1 MHDGDVLT
9 PASQNAIKG
18 GEKNLSSTNLAK
30 VKIADV
36 RGSRHRP
43 KLKRG
48 RGKFGVLNMDV
59 ETHPLRRTVRVTV
72 RSRMVTK

>member
-1 MHDGDVLT
+1 MLLRGE
-9 PASQNAIKG
+9 
-18 GEKNLSSTNLAK
+18 EKNLSSMNLAQ

-48 RGKFGVLNMDV
+48 RGEFGVLNMDV

-72 RSRMVTK
+72 RSRRVTK